1 MIQPSVLL
9 IDDDIAILNVF
20 SWRLRA
26 EHFSVTAV
34 SSGSEAINSLQDA
47 QYDIVITDLIMEG
60 VDGFEVLTTVKTMAP
75 PTPVIIISGRGE
87 AAIDAFRLGADDF
100 FVKPFDIEELI
111 LKIRYFFENKNL
123 QHLTTTPPHL
133 EEV

>member
-1 MIQPSVLL
+1 MIQPSILL
-9 IDDDIAILNVF
+9 VDDDSVILTVF

-34 SSGSEAINSLQDA
+34 SSGSEAISALQAA

-60 VDGFEVLTTVKTMAP
+60 IDGFEVLTAVKTIAP
-75 PTPVIIISGRGE
+75 PTPVIIISGHVE
-87 AAIDAFRLGADDF
+87 SAIDAVRLGADDF
-100 FVKPFDIEELI
+100 LVKPFEIEELSF
-111 LKIRYFFENKNL
+111 KIRNCFKNRSL
-123 QHLTTTPPHL
+123 HHLLMRPLHL